1 MRFSAHYGVPPECL
15 RFSAAKVW
23 ENWIIA
29 PAHLFGD
36 TFGTP
41 LRNCPIVWFH
51 QLGCLHQK
59 VVPLHMER
67 LDSCQEERENKW
79 KNANKD
85 NCIPTTPTPLSLAR
99 SSHFILLFLGTYIY
113 LVPASKC
120 FHPLK
125 IFAGISRIEG
135 VCSIHKLLGDSDKKI
150 WKLFSQHNKHYARN
164 GVQIRYLLSSR

>member
-1 MRFSAHYGVPPECL
+1 MFCSQYTKLLVSILCGLENSATVPIKSTFLRFSAHYGVPPECL

-85 NCIPTTPTPLSLAR
+85 NCIPTTPLSLAR

-113 LVPASKC
+113 L
-120 FHPLK
+120 
-125 IFAGISRIEG
+125 
-135 VCSIHKLLGDSDKKI
+135 
-150 WKLFSQHNKHYARN
+150 FS
-164 GVQIRYLLSSR
+164 

>member
-1 MRFSAHYGVPPECL
+1 MWTRKLKKQCYRSNKKHFFAVFSPLWCAPPSV
-15 RFSAAKVW
+15 SAFPLLKFGKT
-23 ENWIIA
+23 ELS

-85 NCIPTTPTPLSLAR
+85 NRIPTTPTPLSLAR

-113 LVPASKC
+113 L
-120 FHPLK
+120 
-125 IFAGISRIEG
+125 
-135 VCSIHKLLGDSDKKI
+135 
-150 WKLFSQHNKHYARN
+150 FS
-164 GVQIRYLLSSR
+164 

>member
-1 MRFSAHYGVPPECL
+1 MVCPPSVSAFPLLKFGKTELL
-15 RFSAAKVW
+15 R
-23 ENWIIA
+23 
-29 PAHLFGD
+29 
-36 TFGTP
+36 P
-41 LRNCPIVWFH
+41 LTYLEIL
-51 QLGCLHQK
+51 LGLHF
-59 VVPLHMER
+59 VTVPLF
-67 LDSCQEERENKW
+67 DSINLVACTKKLYHFIWSVWIPAKRKEKINE

-85 NCIPTTPTPLSLAR
+85 NWIPTTPTPLSLAR

>member
-1 MRFSAHYGVPPECL
+1 MFCSLYTKLLVSILHIWTRKLKKQCYRSNKKALFCGFQPIMVCPPSVSAFPLLKFGKTEL
-15 RFSAAKVW
+15 L
-23 ENWIIA
+23 

-85 NCIPTTPTPLSLAR
+85 NRIPTPPTPLSLAR
-99 SSHFILLFLGTYIY
+99 SSHFILLFLGIY
-113 LVPASKC
+113 L
-120 FHPLK
+120 
-125 IFAGISRIEG
+125 
-135 VCSIHKLLGDSDKKI
+135 
-150 WKLFSQHNKHYARN
+150 FS
-164 GVQIRYLLSSR
+164 